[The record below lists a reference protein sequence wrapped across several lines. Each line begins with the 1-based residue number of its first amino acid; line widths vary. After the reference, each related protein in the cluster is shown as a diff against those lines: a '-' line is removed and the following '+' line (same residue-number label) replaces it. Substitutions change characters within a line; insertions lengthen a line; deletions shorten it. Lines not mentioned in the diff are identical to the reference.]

1 MEKLKSSLTNMVV
14 VLVVVAVVT
23 SGLLAVVN
31 HVTEGPKAVKAEKTL
46 ADGIK
51 KVMCT
56 QDLTVTSDETIT
68 TQDEK
73 GKDVAYVVYK
83 VADKAGKELGAA
95 VKSTTLGFGGDL
107 EVLVG
112 FDPEGTILGYTIL
125 KHAETPGWGA
135 KADTW
140 FQKGQKGDVIGKS
153 PKDKPLTVSKD
164 GGEIDAITASTITS
178 RAFLKAIN
186 NAYDVYKKGGK

>member
-83 VADKAGKELGAA
+83 VTDKAGKELGAA

-112 FDPEGTILGYTIL
+112 FDPEG
-125 KHAETPGWGA
+125 
-135 KADTW
+135 
-140 FQKGQKGDVIGKS
+140 
-153 PKDKPLTVSKD
+153 
-164 GGEIDAITASTITS
+164 
-178 RAFLKAIN
+178 
-186 NAYDVYKKGGK
+186 